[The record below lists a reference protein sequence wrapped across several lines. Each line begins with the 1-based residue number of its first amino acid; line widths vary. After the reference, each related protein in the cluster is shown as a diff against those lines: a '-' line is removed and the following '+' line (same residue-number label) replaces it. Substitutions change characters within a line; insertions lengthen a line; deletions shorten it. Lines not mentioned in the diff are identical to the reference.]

1 MHSKITKIYCQMFLL
16 GLAFDIFIMLRKKE
30 WKNAEDCNH
39 YMANNLVVFLFFKIL
54 LLFCALWIL
63 GCAIFPI
70 LFGQTYILKLEI

>member
-1 MHSKITKIYCQMFLL
+1 MFLL

-54 LLFCALWIL
+54 LLFCALWI
-63 GCAIFPI
+63 
-70 LFGQTYILKLEI
+70 